1 MTDNQSDIWSEDD
14 GSVDAVE
21 AVDTTAESDD
31 LDIGEL
37 TPADFDRYSL
47 AASKLIEKSRLG
59 EFGEFKAPF
68 SAQFKTQLRSM
79 FPEDRTAY
87 DEADENERF
96 AIRSAFWMR
105 CKTFGLFFGSA
116 FLIFAYVQW
125 SLWIPYASRVV
136 FSKEFSG
143 QDFVALGLI
152 AIVIVVTWGFRQK
165 VRRDDLNKIGG
176 AATTFANHFFKR
188 MNNIHDRASSAVRLS
203 SEDCMLSREWPDRSA
218 GWIKI
223 SLWLG
228 KRYEFLDRHVTAVAW
243 RVDSRYRIMENSF
256 RALKIVVLAMFGV
269 FVFSTIIQGGNN
281 DNAPTFFAILA
292 VVSGGVFLTFFWIRS
307 NRGNAYWA
315 EEFRTSM
322 AGFDRQKHHIHDLV
336 ANASASDKKWV
347 NSGQRNVRSET

>member
-125 SLWIPYASRVV
+125 SLWVPF

-152 AIVIVVTWGFRQK
+152 VVVTVVIWVIRQK

-203 SEDCMLSREWPDRSA
+203 SEDGMLSREWPDRSA

-228 KRYEFLDRHVTAVAW
+228 KRYEYLDRHVTAVAW
-243 RVDSRYRIMENSF
+243 RVDSRYRMMETFF
-256 RALKIVVLAMFGV
+256 RTLKIVVLVVFGILV
-269 FVFSTIIQGGNN
+269 LNAIFQGESN
-281 DNAPTFFAILA
+281 DNAPTIFATLA
-292 VVSGGVFLTFFWIRS
+292 VISGGAFLVVSWIGS

-315 EEFRTSM
+315 EQFRTSM